1 MVEVNDISIQYGGEQ
16 VLQNFSCKI
25 EKSGLACIVGRSGCG
40 KTSLL
45 KALIGLAPTIGGRI
59 RIGDTLLN
67 ENTCASVRK
76 ITAYLPQDLSF
87 PNDGVMDVVCQT
99 LRIGGV
105 KNVRLSITELHRN
118 LQRLGLEP
126 ELLDKHMAEISGGQ
140 RQRMM
145 IATLAMLDKQVWLL
159 DEPTAALDE
168 ASRDLVIRFLID
180 EQQRGK
186 TIVAV
191 SHDAVFASRC
201 STVIQL
207 D

>member
-1 MVEVNDISIQYGGEQ
+1 MLEVNDISIQYGGEQ

-25 EKSGLACIVGRSGCG
+25 EKGRLACIVGRSGCG

-45 KALIGLAPTIGGRI
+45 KALIGLAPIVGGKI
-59 RIGDTLLN
+59 RVGNVMLD
-67 ENTCASVRK
+67 ENTCMSVRK
-76 ITAYLPQDLSF
+76 NVAYLPQELSF
-87 PNDGVMDVVCQT
+87 PNDAVMDVVYQT

-105 KNVRLSITELHRN
+105 RNVRLSIPQLHRN

-145 IATLAMLDKQVWLL
+145 IATLAMLDKQLWLL

-168 ASRDLVIRFLID
+168 TSRDLVIRFLID

-207 D
+207 V